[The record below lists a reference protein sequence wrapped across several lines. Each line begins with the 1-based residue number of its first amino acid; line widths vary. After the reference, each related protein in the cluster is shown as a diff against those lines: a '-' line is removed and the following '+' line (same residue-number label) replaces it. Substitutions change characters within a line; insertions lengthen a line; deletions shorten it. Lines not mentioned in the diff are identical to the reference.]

1 MPIMANT
8 RTLKSR
14 NQREGH
20 YLGHSKGMAM
30 RFIDSKNILSDD
42 APRGNWSG
50 LNKDQIKRS
59 RKGLLILLS
68 TFSSG
73 THKDKP

>member
-1 MPIMANT
+1 MTNP

-20 YLGHSKGMAM
+20 YLGNIQGMVM
-30 RFIDSKNILSDD
+30 RFIDSENILSDD
-42 APRGNWSG
+42 APRGNWGG
-50 LNKDQIKRS
+50 LNKDQVKRS

-68 TFSSG
+68 I
-73 THKDKP
+73 KDKS

>member
-1 MPIMANT
+1 MTNT
-8 RTLKSR
+8 RTQSNLRLLKSR
-14 NQREGH
+14 NHREGH
-20 YLGHSKGMAM
+20 YLGNIQGMAM
-30 RFIDSKNILSDD
+30 RFIDSENILSDD

-68 TFSSG
+68 I
-73 THKDKP
+73 KDKP